1 VVLLKKIILR
11 KERRTIAESKCY
23 CHAESLVWFHK
34 SLIHVIRMWKD
45 SLCSGFLL
53 FATICISQSHTHTH
67 THTHKVYTFALILF
81 TMWEQRKSYYILVMW
96 FFFTNTVLIP
106 LQIFDTGITVID
118 MMKRKPRQP
127 EMHKKDHGLHFN
139 DICSTVIGI
148 WITCSPLNL
157 NINCMHL
164 LRRRW
169 KKCSNIICL
178 GLR

>member
-1 VVLLKKIILR
+1 M
-11 KERRTIAESKCY
+11 RTIAEIKCY
-23 CHAESLVWFHK
+23 CHAESLVCVHK
-34 SLIHVIRMWKD
+34 SVIHAIRIWKD

-53 FATICISQSHTHTH
+53 FATTHIFQSHTYGRAH
-67 THTHKVYTFALILF
+67 THTHKVCTFALILF
-81 TMWEQRKSYYILVMW
+81 TMWEQRKSYYILVIVW
-96 FFFTNTVLIP
+96 FFFTNTVLIL

-127 EMHKKDHGLHFN
+127 EMHKKDHGLLFN
-139 DICSTVIGI
+139 DICSTVIDI

-169 KKCSNIICL
+169 KKCSNIICH

>member
-1 VVLLKKIILR
+1 MVLLKKIILR

-23 CHAESLVWFHK
+23 CHAESLVCVRK
-34 SLIHVIRMWKD
+34 SLIHAFTMWKD
-45 SLCSGFLL
+45 TSCSGFLL
-53 FATICISQSHTHTH
+53 FATIRISQSHTHTH
-67 THTHKVYTFALILF
+67 SVYTYALILF
-81 TMWEQRKSYYILVMW
+81 TMWEQRKSYCNLVIMW
-96 FFFTNTVLIP
+96 VFFTNTVLIP
-106 LQIFDTGITVID
+106 LHIFDTGITVID

-169 KKCSNIICL
+169 KKCSNIICH

>member
-1 VVLLKKIILR
+1 MVLLKKIILR

-23 CHAESLVWFHK
+23 CHAESLVCVHK
-34 SLIHVIRMWKD
+34 SLMHAIRMWKD
-45 SLCSGFLL
+45 SLCSGFPL
-53 FATICISQSHTHTH
+53 FATICISQS
-67 THTHKVYTFALILF
+67 HTHKVYTFALILF
-81 TMWEQRKSYYILVMW
+81 TMWEQRKSYYILVIMW

-106 LQIFDTGITVID
+106 LHIFDTGITVID

-169 KKCSNIICL
+169 KKCSNIICH